1 MFNPFQLFDV
11 PVQFEQDEKALK
23 ARYLALQKQLH
34 PDNFAHKSEQEQRL
48 AMQRATQINDAWETL
63 CDPVMRAQAII
74 NLHLPNAQK
83 ETAQDFDFLMQQMT
97 WRERLETIEATEDFD
112 DLEQL
117 QGEVEQAQRTLYSE
131 LNAKLIAEDW
141 AAAQT
146 GCDRL
151 RFMQKLQQELERVEM
166 ALDDF

>member
-48 AMQRATQINDAWETL
+48 AMQRATQINDAWQTL
-63 CDPVMRAQAII
+63 CDPVLRAQAII
-74 NLHLPNAQK
+74 DLHLPNAQQ
-83 ETAQDFDFLMQQMT
+83 ETAHDLDFLMQQMA
-97 WRERLETIEATEDFD
+97 WRERLQDIEQQGDID
-112 DLEQL
+112 NLDQL
-117 QGEVEQAQRTLYSE
+117 QNEVTLAKADLNTELSAQLT
-131 LNAKLIAEDW
+131 
-141 AAAQT
+141 AQHWVMAQNL
-146 GCDRL
+146 CDRL
-151 RFMQKLQQELERVEM
+151 RFMQKLQQELDRVEN